1 MTLNQAYRNFGTA
14 QTLFFE
20 LNVMAKCERRHANMS
35 KQTTILADI
44 DQTPS
49 RGVPF
54 LDLSPLIKQYRRATE
69 VLALL
74 GSLDIDVTLPL
85 GLVYG
90 LALWFVSRVIK
101 SKTFS

>member
-1 MTLNQAYRNFGTA
+1 MSI
-14 QTLFFE
+14 
-20 LNVMAKCERRHANMS
+20 CDRRHANMS
-35 KQTTILADI
+35 KQTTTLADI

-49 RGVPF
+49 RGVP
-54 LDLSPLIKQYRRATE
+54 LLIVSPLIKQYRRATE

-74 GSLDIDVTLPL
+74 GSWDIDVTPQL

-90 LALWFVSRVIK
+90 HAIWFVSRVIK

>member
-1 MTLNQAYRNFGTA
+1 
-14 QTLFFE
+14 
-20 LNVMAKCERRHANMS
+20 MAICDCRHANMS
-35 KQTTILADI
+35 KQTTTLADT

-49 RGVPF
+49 RGVP
-54 LDLSPLIKQYRRATE
+54 LPGVNPLIKQYRRATE

-74 GSLDIDVTLPL
+74 GSLDIDESLPF

-90 LALWFVSRVIK
+90 HVIWFVSRVIK